1 MKFQHTRKFLALMLV
16 FLLAA
21 QLTSIASAATVTW
34 TDSDGNT
41 LAATVIKKAGYTQ
54 RRVKIES
61 TKTYHTYG
69 NVETIRPG
77 TWSVTATG
85 DIGFSGSSIYFQK
98 LREAASKEG
107 LKNSHTGYVTRTSN
121 FNIPASSPS
130 GNYWLGTHFNGN
142 QGTYRVE
149 KIGSSSGSDLPSG
162 SFSFAPYAC
171 VGDTFLCTD

>member
-1 MKFQHTRKFLALMLV
+1 MKFQHIRKFLALMLV

-85 DIGFSGSSIYFQK
+85 DMRFSDYATR
-98 LREAASKEG
+98 LEEAARKEG
-107 LKNSHTGYVTRTSN
+107 LKNSHTGSVTRTSN

-149 KIGSSSGSDLPSG
+149 KIGSSSSRDLPSG